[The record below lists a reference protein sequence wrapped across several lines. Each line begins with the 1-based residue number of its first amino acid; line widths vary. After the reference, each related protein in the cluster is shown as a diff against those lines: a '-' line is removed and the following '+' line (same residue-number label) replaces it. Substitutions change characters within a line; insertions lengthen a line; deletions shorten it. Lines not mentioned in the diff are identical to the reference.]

1 MYYIH
6 TPLTYMVLDKAPGH
20 NHISP
25 PGFLDTCTSTQ
36 CQCPWNHNFCSLSGR
51 KLPAIR
57 TSAHQE
63 AVASPQIAVL
73 PDTSSELLTHSLG
86 VHHQHLR
93 GPYSLTASK
102 GIKQRSWGIGPEQR
116 SLWAMYVSIQSWTT
130 STEQAMLIPGGPA
143 IRMASQSIRPLACN
157 P

>member
-6 TPLTYMVLDKAPGH
+6 AHLTYMVLDKAPGH
-20 NHISP
+20 KHISP
-25 PGFLDTCTSTQ
+25 PGFLDSSQ
-36 CQCPWNHNFCSLSGR
+36 
-51 KLPAIR
+51 
-57 TSAHQE
+57 
-63 AVASPQIAVL
+63 PQITIL
-73 PDTSSELLTHSLG
+73 PDTSSELLTHNLG
-86 VHHQHLR
+86 VHCQHLR
-93 GPYSLTASK
+93 GPNSLIVSK

-157 P
+157 PQLATKSDSEVGNRHIVWGGKCSNDF